1 MKNHKL
7 SVTAAVLSAA
17 AVCMTGTVTAADAKA
32 QAQAKPAPAAKAE
45 AKPASAAQKPAPAK
59 PKTLEEVFSFLPDVL
74 ATIGSKKITK
84 QDFLKRLGNI
94 PVEYVA
100 QFQPEMLK
108 AQSKQMI
115 AALVEAEIVTALAEQ
130 AGIKPS
136 KELAMAMIDKQV
148 QAMPPAQRDM
158 VMQQLKVQGKTLDD
172 IKAEAAKN
180 PDTLRIA
187 AIQQYIDTKIRP
199 TVKVTDADI
208 EKYYRENQNRFMI
221 PEKVG
226 VSHILIS
233 TMPDGNARQKPDAA
247 AQEKKDREAR
257 AKAENILAQ
266 LKQGADFGAI
276 AQKESACGS
285 KANKGDLGEI
295 TRGKMVPEFEKAAF
309 ALNKPGELS
318 PIVKTQFGYHI
329 IKLNSKTPASM
340 TPLAKVKD
348 TIRKMLEDN
357 AIGKALSDKIT
368 AAKKNMNVTVAEIK

>member
-1 MKNHKL
+1 MRNHKL

-17 AVCMTGTVTAADAKA
+17 AVCMTGSVTAADAKA
-32 QAQAKPAPAAKAE
+32 QPKTAAPAPQAAPAA
-45 AKPASAAQKPAPAK
+45 KPAPAK
-59 PKTLEEVFSFLPDVL
+59 PKTLDEVFAFLPDVV

-115 AALVEAEIVTALAEQ
+115 NALVEAEIVTAMAEQ
-130 AGIKPS
+130 AGIKPT
-136 KELAMAMIDKQV
+136 KELVAAMIDNQLK
-148 QAMPPAQRDM
+148 AMPPAQRDM

-180 PDTLRIA
+180 PDTMRVA

-208 EKYYRENQNRFMI
+208 EKFYRENPNSFRV

-233 TMPDGNARQKPDAA
+233 TMPDGNAKQKPSAA
-247 AQEKKDREAR
+247 EQAKKDQAAK
-257 AKAENILAQ
+257 AKAEKILAQ

-276 AQKESACGS
+276 AEKESACGS
-285 KANKGDLGEI
+285 SRNKGNLGEI
-295 TRGKMVPEFEKAAF
+295 TRGRMVPEFEKAAF

-329 IKLNSKTPASM
+329 IKLNSKTPASV
-340 TPLAKVKD
+340 TPLAQVKG
-348 TIRKMLEDN
+348 TIRKILEDN
-357 AIGKALSDKIT
+357 AIGKAVSDQIA
-368 AAKKNMNVTVAEIK
+368 AAKKSMKVTIAEIK